1 VRPILSITVGGGDL
15 GFLPAV
21 VAACSR
27 TAVCKLHASRDLII
41 AELVVSNLADHQG
54 MIA

>member
-1 VRPILSITVGGGDL
+1 L
-15 GFLPAV
+15 
-21 VAACSR
+21 VAAISDSCLLLWR
-27 TAVCKLHASRDLII
+27 RVQEPPYAMLHASRDLII